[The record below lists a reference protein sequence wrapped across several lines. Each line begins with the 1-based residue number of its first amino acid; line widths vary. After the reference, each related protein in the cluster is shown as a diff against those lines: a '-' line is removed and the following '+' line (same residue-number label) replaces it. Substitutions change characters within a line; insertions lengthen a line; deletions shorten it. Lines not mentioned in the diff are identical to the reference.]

1 MDHSTKKTACRI
13 GRPPHVAGAVL
24 LLLFALSGSAI
35 AQNGAVREHQIKA
48 AFLLN
53 FLQFIQWPP
62 ESFATPTS
70 PIIVGILGEDELAPA
85 LQRTLTGEMVGDRK
99 VLVRQ
104 SRSLEELKNS
114 HVLFVG
120 NSERG
125 RLDAIFTE
133 LGDAPVLTVS
143 DIPAFTS
150 RGIIGFYIENNK
162 VRFEINAAA
171 AQLRNIK
178 VHSQLL
184 ARARVVGPRP
194 GRGRL

>member
-1 MDHSTKKTACRI
+1 MRLLVPVIAV
-13 GRPPHVAGAVL
+13 HVAALAGCSSSEGGVTLPPVTGIVVPAESITRSRGCGAEPGRV
-24 LLLFALSGSAI
+24 FKYAAVVNAAGAADGGASGR
-35 AQNGAVREHQIKA
+35 G
-48 AFLLN
+48 
-53 FLQFIQWPP
+53 
-62 ESFATPTS
+62 
-70 PIIVGILGEDELAPA
+70 LA
-85 LQRTLTGEMVGDRK
+85 RGVYDC
-99 VLVRQ
+99 
-104 SRSLEELKNS
+104 
-114 HVLFVG
+114 FV
-120 NSERG
+120 
-125 RLDAIFTE
+125 DAIFTE

-150 RGIIGFYIENNK
+150 RGIIVFYIENNK